1 MRPVRLVVSVA
12 ATQVALALALVAS
25 VPAAMAAD
33 SHPCAATAEPSERL
47 ACYDKAFPP
56 GPGARF
62 GDVGLTAADR
72 EAQRQQALR
81 DFGLNRTQAEERKPE
96 AEREFRPDR
105 VEGTITKISYR
116 ATGERVLALDNGQVW
131 MIIEVTEKGFL
142 KVGDRVTL
150 KTGVLGNTY
159 MLDTGRIH
167 LRARRLQ

>member
-1 MRPVRLVVSVA
+1 MRPVRLVVSAVSVA
-12 ATQVALALALVAS
+12 FAALAFA
-25 VPAAMAAD
+25 PAAMAAD
-33 SHPCAATAEPSERL
+33 SHPCAAKVEPSERL

-62 GDVGLTAADR
+62 GDVGKTEADR
-72 EAQRQQALR
+72 EAERQQALR

-96 AEREFRPDR
+96 AERDFTPDSIEAA
-105 VEGTITKISYR
+105 VSKVSYR
-116 ATGERVLALDNGQVW
+116 ASGERVLTLDNGQVW

-159 MLDTGRIH
+159 MLDTGRIN
-167 LRARRLQ
+167 LRARRIQ